1 MARGREAFDHRAWI
15 DAFTYLSSVD
25 DGERLPA
32 EDLERLGIAAFLIG
46 RDESS
51 DVAWERAY
59 REWLGDGNLTRA
71 AGSAFWL
78 AFGLLDRGEMTR
90 GEGWLAR
97 ASRLLEDND
106 LDCAE
111 RGYVLIPVA
120 LRHLAENEAAV
131 AYAVFEQA
139 GAIAVRFGDTDLT
152 TLSLMGRG
160 QSLIQLGKI
169 GEGLK
174 LLDETMVAV
183 TTGEVSPP
191 VGGRVYCAVIDS
203 CLEVFDVSRAQD
215 WTTALTRWCESQT
228 GLVQFAGV
236 CRLHRSELL
245 QLHGD
250 WAGAIDEV
258 QCAVQRITAGHPAVG
273 LAHYQQA
280 ELHRLRG
287 EFGLA
292 EAAYQLASRCRRD
305 PHPGLA
311 LMWLARGEVDV
322 AVAAIAR
329 LHADQHDPG
338 RAQSRPPHWRTRLR
352 RVKATTPEVLAAVVE
367 IMLAAGDVD
376 AARRA
381 ADELV
386 ELAAVNAAPVV
397 GALADYADGAVLLGE
412 GDAKSAID
420 AAACVVRWVASVA
433 GTV

>member
-1 MARGREAFDHRAWI
+1 M
-15 DAFTYLSSVD
+15 
-25 DGERLPA
+25 
-32 EDLERLGIAAFLIG
+32 
-46 RDESS
+46 
-51 DVAWERAY
+51 
-59 REWLGDGNLTRA
+59 
-71 AGSAFWL
+71 
-78 AFGLLDRGEMTR
+78 
-90 GEGWLAR
+90 
-97 ASRLLEDND
+97 
-106 LDCAE
+106 
-111 RGYVLIPVA
+111 
-120 LRHLAENEAAV
+120 
-131 AYAVFEQA
+131 
-139 GAIAVRFGDTDLT
+139 
-152 TLSLMGRG
+152 
-160 QSLIQLGKI
+160 
-169 GEGLK
+169 
-174 LLDETMVAV
+174 
-183 TTGEVSPP
+183 
-191 VGGRVYCAVIDS
+191 
-203 CLEVFDVSRAQD
+203 SRAQD

-292 EAAYQLASRCRRD
+292 EAAYQLASRCGRD

-311 LMWLARGEVDV
+311 LMWLARGEVDA

-352 RVKATTPEVLAAVVE
+352 RVKATTPEVLSAVVE

-397 GALADYADGAVLLGE
+397 GACWRITRTEQSSSARATLSLPSTCCVRRALGGERCRHRMKLLAHRFRSGSPAAS
-412 GDAKSAID
+412 SAT
-420 AAACVVRWVASVA
+420 S
-433 GTV
+433 